1 MKNKLWLILF
11 LIFFVSVVYAQDG
24 DNGGEEKNEPSVAL
38 MKTVEHA
45 VIDSNKITLDI
56 KGMDVVDV
64 LKIIS
69 TRSGMNIVVGKNVVG
84 SVTLFLKNVEIN
96 DVFEIVILANDL
108 AYEKKGQI
116 VNVMT
121 RRDYE
126 LLYGESF
133 QNKKEV
139 KIIHLKYSKAVDLA
153 AALTQLKSD
162 LGKVVVD
169 QGSNTIILIDGPE
182 KVKAMEDFI
191 KVTDQPLRTKIF
203 SLNYALAD
211 KLNSK
216 LQETITRGV
225 GTIGFD
231 ERTNKIVVT
240 DYPAKLA
247 EIEKIIHA
255 FDEKTAQV
263 LIDAQ
268 IIEITPS
275 DQFQMGV
282 DWNFWIQKYFDIKM
296 GLPINTTGALILGT
310 ANSTPTKMG
319 QSQAIIDILRT
330 IGDTKILSS
339 PRVMALNNQEAKI
352 LVGTKEAYVTQSTSQ
367 SGAGT
372 EVTAD
377 QVNFVD
383 VGIKL
388 YVTPTINKDNFVT
401 MKIKPEISSS
411 EYKDFG
417 TATAHNYVPIVT
429 TSESET
435 TVTVKDGITIII
447 AGLRKDKRTKI
458 VKQIP
463 ILGDIPLLG
472 YLFRSTDDK
481 LEKSDLVILLTP
493 HIMSGESTFSDFS
506 EIRPKDGAVAKMVKG
521 QVIIN
526 KVSTDSEETTMAAL
540 EPNSLWLRDY
550 GFLVIE
556 KIKFFSKLNLP
567 KEGKGEV
574 VISFTISSQ
583 GDLVGEPK
591 ALSLADPLLVF
602 WAVKAI
608 KDASPFPPLPKD
620 SNKLRETF
628 RITLTYGI

>member
-1 MKNKLWLILF
+1 MKNKLLLMLVLLF
-11 LIFFVSVVYAQDG
+11 FISSVYAQDERK
-24 DNGGEEKNEPSVAL
+24 DVENVERAVAG
-38 MKTVEHA
+38 
-45 VIDSNKITLDI
+45 SNKITLDV

-69 TRSGMNIVVGKNVVG
+69 TRSGMNIVVGKNVIG
-84 SVTLFLKNVEIN
+84 RVTLFLKDVEIN
-96 DVFEIVILANDL
+96 DVFEIVISANDL
-108 AYEKKGQI
+108 AYEKKGKI

-121 RRDYE
+121 QRDYE

-133 QNKKEV
+133 QDKKQAR
-139 KIIHLKYSKAVDLA
+139 IIHLKYSKAADLA
-153 AALTQLKSD
+153 TALTQLKSN

-182 KVKAMEDFI
+182 KAKAMEDFI
-191 KVTDQPLRTKIF
+191 KLTDQPLQTKIF

-211 KLNSK
+211 KLNPK
-216 LQETITRGV
+216 LQEAITKGV
-225 GTIGFD
+225 GSIRFD

-247 EIEKIIHA
+247 EIEEMIKA

-296 GLPINTTGALILGT
+296 GLPINSAKALILGT
-310 ANSTPTKMG
+310 ANATPAGKG
-319 QSQAIIDILRT
+319 ESKEIIDILRT

-367 SGAGT
+367 SGTGT

-417 TATAHNYVPIVT
+417 TTDTTHNLVPIVT

-447 AGLRKDKRTKI
+447 AGLSKDKRTKTM
-458 VKQIP
+458 KGIP

-481 LEKSDLVILLTP
+481 LEKRDLVILLTP
-493 HIMSGESTFSDFS
+493 HIMSGEAPYSDFS

-521 QVIIN
+521 EVIIN
-526 KVSTDSEETTMAAL
+526 KVSTDSEETAMAAL
-540 EPNSLWLRDY
+540 GADSLWLKNY
-550 GFLVIE
+550 CFLIVE
-556 KIKFFSKLNLP
+556 KIKRFSKLNLP

-574 VISFTISSQ
+574 ILDFTVSSQ
-583 GDLVGEPK
+583 GDLVDEPR
-591 ALSLADPLLVF
+591 ALNTADASLVS
-602 WAVKAI
+602 WAVKAV

-620 SNKLRETF
+620 FNKPRGTF
-628 RITLTYGI
+628 RITLSYE

>member
-1 MKNKLWLILF
+1 MKNKLLLILVLMF
-11 LIFFVSVVYAQDG
+11 SVSAVYAQDG
-24 DNGGEEKNEPSVAL
+24 QSGIEEENEPVAAP
-38 MKTVEHA
+38 METVERA
-45 VIDSNKITLDI
+45 VVVSNKITLDV

-69 TRSGMNIVVGKNVVG
+69 TRSGMNIVIGKNVIG
-84 SVTLFLKNVEIN
+84 KVTLFLKDVDIN
-96 DVFEIVILANDL
+96 DVFEIIILANDL

-121 RRDYE
+121 QRDYE

-133 QNKKEV
+133 QDKKQA
-139 KIIHLKYSKAVDLA
+139 KIIHLKYSKAADLA
-153 AALTQLKSD
+153 VALTQLKSN

-191 KVTDQPLRTKIF
+191 KSTDQLLQTKIF
-203 SLNYALAD
+203 NLNYALAD
-211 KLNSK
+211 KLNPK
-216 LQETITRGV
+216 LQEAITKGV
-225 GTIGFD
+225 GSIKFD

-240 DYPAKLA
+240 DYPAKLS
-247 EIEKIIHA
+247 EIEEMIKA

-282 DWNFWIQKYFDIKM
+282 DWNFWIQKYFDVKM

-310 ANSTPTKMG
+310 ANSTPGKKG

-352 LVGTKEAYVTQSTSQ
+352 LVGTKEAYITQSTSQ
-367 SGAGT
+367 SGSGT
-372 EVTAD
+372 EITAD

-411 EYKDFG
+411 DYKDFG
-417 TATAHNYVPIVT
+417 TSTAHNYVPIVT

-435 TVTVKDGITIII
+435 TVMVKDGITIII
-447 AGLRKDKRTKI
+447 AGLRKDKRTKT

-481 LEKSDLVILLTP
+481 LEKSDLIILLTP
-493 HIMSGESTFSDFS
+493 HIMSGETPYSDFS

-521 QVIIN
+521 KVIIN
-526 KVSTDSEETTMAAL
+526 KVSTDSEETAMAVL
-540 EPNSLWLRDY
+540 ESDSPWLRDY
-550 GFLVIE
+550 CLLVVE
-556 KIKFFSKLNLP
+556 KISRFSKLNLP
-567 KEGKGEV
+567 KDGKGEV
-574 VISFTISSQ
+574 ALSFTVSRQ
-583 GDLVGEPK
+583 GDLVDEPK
-591 ALSLADPLLVF
+591 VMNTADPLLVP
-602 WAVKAI
+602 WAVNAV

-620 SNKLRETF
+620 FNKPRGTF
-628 RITLTYGI
+628 KITLSYE

>member
-1 MKNKLWLILF
+1 MKNKLWLMLF
-11 LIFFVSVVYAQDG
+11 LMFFASVVYAQDKR
-24 DNGGEEKNEPSVAL
+24 NGLEEKNEPLAAPL
-38 MKTVEHA
+38 ETVERA
-45 VIDSNKITLDI
+45 VAGSNKITLDV

-69 TRSGMNIVVGKNVVG
+69 TRSGMNIVVGKNVIG
-84 SVTLFLKNVEIN
+84 RVTLFLKDVEIN
-96 DVFEIVILANDL
+96 DVFEIVISANDL
-108 AYEKKGQI
+108 AYDKKGLI

-121 RRDYE
+121 QRDYE

-133 QNKKEV
+133 QDKKQAR
-139 KIIHLKYSKAVDLA
+139 IIHLKYSKAADLA
-153 AALTQLKSD
+153 AALTQLKSN

-191 KVTDQPLRTKIF
+191 KSTDQPLQTKIF

-211 KLNSK
+211 KLNPK
-216 LQETITRGV
+216 LQEAITKGV
-225 GTIGFD
+225 GLIKFD
-231 ERTNKIVVT
+231 ERTNKIIVT

-247 EIEKIIHA
+247 EIEEMIKA

-282 DWNFWIQKYFDIKM
+282 DWNFWIQKYFDIKL
-296 GLPINTTGALILGT
+296 GLPLNSAGALILGT
-310 ANSTPTKMG
+310 VNSAPTKKG
-319 QSQAIIDILRT
+319 QSQEIMDILRT

-352 LVGTKEAYVTQSTSQ
+352 LVGTKEAYITQTTSQ
-367 SGAGT
+367 SGTGGD
-372 EVTAD
+372 VTAD

-417 TATAHNYVPIVT
+417 TSSAHNYVPIVT

-435 TVTVKDGITIII
+435 AVTVKDGITIII

-472 YLFRSTDDK
+472 YLFRSTNDK

-493 HIMSGESTFSDFS
+493 HIMSGETPFSDFS
-506 EIRPKDGAVAKMVKG
+506 EIKPKDGAVAKMVKG
-521 QVIIN
+521 KIIIN
-526 KVSTDSEETTMAAL
+526 KVSTDSEETAMAAL
-540 EPNSLWLRDY
+540 GSGRVGLRDY
-550 GFLVIE
+550 CLLVIE
-556 KIKFFSKLNLP
+556 KIKLFSKLNLP

-574 VISFTISSQ
+574 ALSFTISRQ
-583 GDLVGEPK
+583 GELVGEPK
-591 ALSLADPLLVF
+591 ALNTADAPLVP
-602 WAVKAI
+602 WAVKAV

-620 SNKLRETF
+620 FDKPSETF
-628 RITLTYGI
+628 RISLSYE

>member
-1 MKNKLWLILF
+1 MKNKLSLILVLMF
-11 LIFFVSVVYAQDG
+11 LVSAVYAQDKQ
-24 DNGGEEKNEPSVAL
+24 NGVEENNEPSVAP
-38 MKTVEHA
+38 METVERA
-45 VIDSNKITLDI
+45 VAGSKKITLDI

-69 TRSGMNIVVGKNVVG
+69 TRSGMNIVVGKNVIG
-84 SVTLFLKNVEIN
+84 RVTLFLKDVEIN
-96 DVFEIVILANDL
+96 DVFEIVISANDL

-121 RRDYE
+121 QRDYE

-133 QNKKEV
+133 QNKKQA
-139 KIIHLKYSKAVDLA
+139 KITRLKYSKAADLA
-153 AALTQLKSD
+153 AALTQLKSN

-191 KVTDQPLRTKIF
+191 KSTDQPLQTKIF

-211 KLNSK
+211 KLNPK
-216 LQETITRGV
+216 LQEAITKGV
-225 GTIGFD
+225 GSIRFD

-247 EIEKIIHA
+247 EIKEMIKA

-282 DWNFWIQKYFDIKM
+282 DWNFWIQKYFDLKM
-296 GLPINTTGALILGT
+296 GLAINTTGALILGT
-310 ANSTPTKMG
+310 ANPTPTKKG

-367 SGAGT
+367 SGTGT
-372 EVTAD
+372 QITAD

-417 TATAHNYVPIVT
+417 ISTAHNFVPIVT

-435 TVTVKDGITIII
+435 TVTVKDGITVII
-447 AGLRKDKRTKI
+447 AGLRKDKRTKT

-463 ILGDIPLLG
+463 ILGEIPLLG
-472 YLFRSTDDK
+472 YLFRSTNDK

-493 HIMSGESTFSDFS
+493 HIMSGETPFLDFS
-506 EIRPKDGAVAKMVKG
+506 EIKPKDGAVAKMVKG
-521 QVIIN
+521 EVIIN
-526 KVSTDSEETTMAAL
+526 KISTDSEEAAMAAL
-540 EPNSLWLRDY
+540 EPDSLWLRDY
-550 GFLVIE
+550 CLLVVE
-556 KIKFFSKLNLP
+556 KIKRFSKLNLP
-567 KEGKGEV
+567 KEGKGDV
-574 VISFTISSQ
+574 SLSFTVSRQ
-583 GDLVGEPK
+583 GDLVDEPK
-591 ALSLADPLLVF
+591 AVNTADPSLVP
-602 WAVKAI
+602 WAVQAV

-620 SNKLRETF
+620 FDKPRGVF
-628 RITLTYGI
+628 RITLSYE

>member
-1 MKNKLWLILF
+1 M
-11 LIFFVSVVYAQDG
+11 
-24 DNGGEEKNEPSVAL
+24 
-38 MKTVEHA
+38 
-45 VIDSNKITLDI
+45 
-56 KGMDVVDV
+56 
-64 LKIIS
+64 
-69 TRSGMNIVVGKNVVG
+69 
-84 SVTLFLKNVEIN
+84 N

-182 KVKAMEDFI
+182 KIKAMEDFI

-352 LVGTKEAYVTQSTSQ
+352 LVGTKEAYITQSTSQ

-550 GFLVIE
+550 RFLVIE

-567 KEGKGEV
+567 KEEKGEV
-574 VISFTISSQ
+574 VISFTVSNQ
-583 GDLVGEPK
+583 GDLVDEPK

-628 RITLTYGI
+628 RITLSYGI

>member
-1 MKNKLWLILF
+1 MKNKLLLILV
-11 LIFFVSVVYAQDG
+11 LMVFVSVVYAQ
-24 DNGGEEKNEPSVAL
+24 EEKSG
-38 MKTVEHA
+38 VEEVVSIGTIENA
-45 VIDSNKITLDI
+45 VIGVNKITLDV

-69 TRSGMNIVVGKNVVG
+69 TRSGMNIVIGKNVIG
-84 SVTLFLKNVEIN
+84 RVTLFLKEVDVN

-121 RRDYE
+121 QRDYE
-126 LLYGESF
+126 LLYGENF
-133 QNKKEV
+133 QDKKQA
-139 KIIHLKYSKAVDLA
+139 KIINLKYSKAVDLA
-153 AALTQLKSD
+153 VALTQLKSN

-182 KVKAMEDFI
+182 KIKAMEDFI
-191 KVTDQPLRTKIF
+191 KSTDQPLQTKIF
-203 SLNYALAD
+203 SLNYASVD
-211 KLNSK
+211 KLNPK
-216 LQETITRGV
+216 LQEAITKGV
-225 GTIGFD
+225 GSIRFD
-231 ERTNKIVVT
+231 ERTNKIVIT
-240 DYPAKLA
+240 DYPAKLM
-247 EIEKIIHA
+247 EIEEIVKA

-268 IIEITPS
+268 IIEITPF

-296 GLPINTTGALILGT
+296 GLPINSTKALILGT
-310 ANSTPTKMG
+310 ANVTPTGKG
-319 QSQAIIDILRT
+319 ESKEIIDILRT

-352 LVGTKEAYVTQSTSQ
+352 LVGTKEAYITQSTSQ
-367 SGAGT
+367 SGSGT

-411 EYKDFG
+411 DYKDFG
-417 TATAHNYVPIVT
+417 TSTTPNLVPIVT

-435 TVTVKDGITIII
+435 TVMVKDGITIII
-447 AGLRKDKRTKI
+447 AGLRKDKRTKTT
-458 VKQIP
+458 KGIP
-463 ILGDIPLLG
+463 FLGDIPLLG

-493 HIMSGESTFSDFS
+493 HIMSGETSYSDFS
-506 EIRPKDGAVAKMVKG
+506 EIRPKNGAVAKMVKG
-521 QVIIN
+521 EIIIN
-526 KVSTDSEETTMAAL
+526 KVSSDSEEVTMAAL
-540 EPNSLWLRDY
+540 ELDSLCLKDY
-550 GFLVIE
+550 CALVIE
-556 KIKFFSKLNLP
+556 KIKRFSKLNLP
-567 KEGKGEV
+567 KGIKGDV
-574 VISFTISSQ
+574 VLNFTISRQ
-583 GDLVGEPK
+583 GDLVDEPK
-591 ALSLADPLLVF
+591 IISTADPLLSL
-602 WAVKAI
+602 WAVKSV
-608 KDASPFPPLPKD
+608 KNASPFPPLPKD
-620 SNKLRETF
+620 FDKPKETF
-628 RITLTYGI
+628 KIILSYE

>member
-1 MKNKLWLILF
+1 MKNKLLLMLV
-11 LIFFVSVVYAQDG
+11 LIFFVSAVYAQDEQ
-24 DNGGEEKNEPSVAL
+24 NGVEEKNKPFAAPMETIERSV
-38 MKTVEHA
+38 V
-45 VIDSNKITLDI
+45 VSNKITLDV

-69 TRSGMNIVVGKNVVG
+69 ARSGMNIVIGKNVVG
-84 SVTLFLKNVEIN
+84 RVTLFLKDVEIN
-96 DVFEIVILANDL
+96 DVFEIVISANDL

-121 RRDYE
+121 QRDYE

-133 QNKKEV
+133 QNKKQA
-139 KIIHLKYSKAVDLA
+139 KIIHLKYSKAVDSA
-153 AALTQLKSD
+153 VALTQLKSD

-169 QGSNTIILIDGPE
+169 QGSNTVILIDGPE

-191 KVTDQPLRTKIF
+191 KSTDQPLKTKIF
-203 SLNYALAD
+203 NLNYALAD
-211 KLNSK
+211 KLNPK
-216 LQETITRGV
+216 LQEVITKGV
-225 GTIGFD
+225 GLIRFD
-231 ERTNKIVVT
+231 ERTNKIAVT

-247 EIEKIIHA
+247 EIEEIVKA

-275 DQFQMGV
+275 DQFKMGV
-282 DWNFWIQKYFDIKM
+282 DWNFWIQKYFDVKM
-296 GLPINTTGALILGT
+296 GFPINTTGALILGT
-310 ANSTPTKMG
+310 ANSTPTKKG

-352 LVGTKEAYVTQSTSQ
+352 LVGTKEAYVTQSISQ
-367 SGAGT
+367 SGTGT
-372 EVTAD
+372 EITAD

-388 YVTPTINKDNFVT
+388 YVTPAINKDNFVT

-435 TVTVKDGITIII
+435 TVTVKDGITVII
-447 AGLRKDKRTKI
+447 AGLRKDKRIKT
-458 VKQIP
+458 VKQVP

-472 YLFRSTDDK
+472 YFFRSIDDK

-493 HIMSGESTFSDFS
+493 HIMSGETSYSDFS
-506 EIRPKDGAVAKMVKG
+506 EIKPKDGAVAKMVKG
-521 QVIIN
+521 KVIIS
-526 KVSTDSEETTMAAL
+526 KVSTDSEETAMAAL
-540 EPNSLWLRDY
+540 GPDSAWLREY
-550 GFLVIE
+550 SLIVID
-556 KIKFFSKLNLP
+556 KINRFSKLNLP

-574 VISFTISSQ
+574 FLSFTVSRQ
-583 GDLVGEPK
+583 GDLVDEPK
-591 ALSLADPLLVF
+591 ILNTADPSLAS
-602 WAVKAI
+602 WAVKAV
-608 KDASPFPPLPKD
+608 KDSSPFPLLPKNFD
-620 SNKLRETF
+620 KSRETF
-628 RITLTYGI
+628 RIILSYE